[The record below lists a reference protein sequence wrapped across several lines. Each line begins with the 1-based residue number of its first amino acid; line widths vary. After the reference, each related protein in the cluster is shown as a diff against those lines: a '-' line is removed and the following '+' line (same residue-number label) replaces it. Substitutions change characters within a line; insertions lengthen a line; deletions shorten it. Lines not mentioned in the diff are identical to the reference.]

1 MKPPFKGLNAQYQTD
16 VQSKPE
22 LVESSDGEMDD
33 LYGES
38 EDEKMDEESRK
49 LAKEERKKADEDAQK
64 QKQKL
69 NEGAE
74 GMLQQRKLPGE
85 VPDRIRK
92 LHRQLA
98 PLVRQW
104 WKTGAI
110 PESQKASID
119 KIDAS
124 IRKTCG
130 ELGMSDYRN
139 ALKTELVKQTEAG
152 KLDTNDKAALDDFQM
167 QFLRISSI

>member
-1 MKPPFKGLNAQYQTD
+1 MASTSVVPQALAHSVAPSGQSGKKRKSPTQASTPQNEGASSSASGGSAHRMKPPFKGLNAQYQTD

-69 NEGAE
+69 
-74 GMLQQRKLPGE
+74 
-85 VPDRIRK
+85 
-92 LHRQLA
+92 
-98 PLVRQW
+98 VRQ
-104 WKTGAI
+104 
-110 PESQKASID
+110 
-119 KIDAS
+119 
-124 IRKTCG
+124 
-130 ELGMSDYRN
+130 
-139 ALKTELVKQTEAG
+139 AL
-152 KLDTNDKAALDDFQM
+152 F
-167 QFLRISSI
+167 